1 MPTADLQ
8 PTLPPDVA
16 ARLDEAVRRIV
27 EIAGPQLVILFG
39 SYAEGTANEDS
50 DIDLLVVAET
60 ERLIATEVQLSRAL
74 REVFGPLAFDLVVHT
89 PDWWEKARRVRGF
102 VAREADRKGVRLYE
116 PAPIAGPAFTIS
128 SRPPT
133 PPPARTRL

>member
-1 MPTADLQ
+1 MPAADLQ

-60 ERLIATEVQLSRAL
+60 E
-74 REVFGPLAFDLVVHT
+74 
-89 PDWWEKARRVRGF
+89 
-102 VAREADRKGVRLYE
+102 
-116 PAPIAGPAFTIS
+116 
-128 SRPPT
+128 
-133 PPPARTRL
+133 